1 MSWTTAVDDLRTK
14 LSDGPTDKLR
24 ALKRVVGTVTDGS
37 GNLLF
42 KTLEFRRITD
52 FTTVD
57 ETGPLGIYINGE
69 KFGPLAM
76 PITFDDP
83 ATGFFKFDVL
93 SVPAAGS
100 VIEATYYVQWFLD
113 AELES
118 FLRLA
123 TNWLGLGDTYA
134 NIQPGL
140 RPAALLYATAD
151 AFTKLASRFSET
163 TSETYRLEDMP
174 DSKRFEIIAA
184 WKAAAKES
192 MDAAITARNDF
203 YSRQGQ
209 NFAPLYGMAA
219 GAVRNVGPSR

>member
-24 ALKRVVGTVTDGS
+24 AFKRVFGDVNGT
-37 GNLLF
+37 NERF
-42 KTLEFRRITD
+42 KTLEFRRVTN
-52 FTTVD
+52 FVTVD
-57 ETGPLGIYINGE
+57 YSSNLGIYINGARVT
-69 KFGPLAM
+69 PDYISM
-76 PITFDDP
+76 DDP
-83 ATGFFKFDVL
+83 ETGFFAFD
-93 SVPAAGS
+93 AAYIPTSGM
-100 VIEATYYVQWFLD
+100 VIEATYYLQWFLD

-118 FLRLA
+118 FLRIA

-163 TSETYRLEDMP
+163 MSETYRLEDMP
-174 DSKRFEIIAA
+174 DAKRFEIIAA
-184 WKAAAKES
+184 WKASAKES

-209 NFAPLYGMAA
+209 NFAPLYGMAV
-219 GAVRNVGPSR
+219 GAVRGVGPSR